1 MIDPFAPTY
10 EAVPEAATQAQPA
23 ALSLFEL
30 NARVRAML
38 HHTLPDC
45 YWVAAEISD
54 LRVASNGHG
63 IGAKGYVQR
72 FVSSQSTCYDMAT
85 ELCNGSFTF

>member
-38 HHTLPDC
+38 HHTLPDSRFGA
-45 YWVAAEISD
+45 AAEFKIGNNAMIGISVERREYRWG
-54 LRVASNGHG
+54 LEG
-63 IGAKGYVQR
+63 
-72 FVSSQSTCYDMAT
+72 
-85 ELCNGSFTF
+85 